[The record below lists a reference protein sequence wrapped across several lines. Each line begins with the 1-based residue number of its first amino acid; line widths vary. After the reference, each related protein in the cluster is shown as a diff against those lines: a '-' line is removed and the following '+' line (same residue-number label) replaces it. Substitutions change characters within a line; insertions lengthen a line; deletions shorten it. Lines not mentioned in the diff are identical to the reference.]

1 MFRRKAPEP
10 TETFDFLRASQELLA
25 ARNVK
30 TMLEAA
36 LGSALQLAPNAT
48 KAWAVLREKGVDR
61 VSAVRGYGTEFLGL
75 ELVGPWVESHPKIST
90 NLTGDLFN
98 PNLPDIRAKL
108 GAMGLREAKQAIF
121 IPLKDRGQG
130 VRGAIVVDSYGDPFA
145 PAALE
150 ALSRWGGIVTSSL
163 ATLVDMSTAKSL
175 AWNLT
180 LTFIE
185 AIEAQDFTQLGHAV
199 RVTSYAMAM
208 GRELN
213 LLPAE
218 QNDLW
223 FTAMLHDIG
232 KLGGSNFD
240 DIAIAGMGYNLLERV
255 PELETPRAGILHLC
269 EQWNGSGGPKA
280 LKGNAIPLFSRI
292 VAVSNA
298 FDNLTSERGDELSNT
313 EALEQ
318 LRVDAGARF
327 DPEIIGKLEA
337 VLKQNK
343 ATAELRQGSLFPAQ

>member
-10 TETFDFLRASQELLA
+10 SESFDFLRASQELLS
-25 ARNVK
+25 ARTLKV
-30 TMLEAA
+30 MLEAA
-36 LGSALQLAPNAT
+36 LGSALQLAPAAT
-48 KAWAVLREKGVDR
+48 KAWAVLRQQGTDR
-61 VSAVRGYGTEFLGL
+61 VSAVRGYGSEFLNL
-75 ELVGPWVESHPKIST
+75 ELVGPWVDNMPKIST
-90 NLTGDLFN
+90 NLAGDLFN
-98 PNLPDIRAKL
+98 PNLPDVRAKL

-130 VRGAIVVDSYGDPFA
+130 LRGAIVVDSYGDAFP
-145 PAALE
+145 PSALE
-150 ALSRWGGIVTSSL
+150 ALTRWGAVVTGAL
-163 ATLVDMSTAKSL
+163 GTFLEMSVAKSL

-208 GRELN
+208 ARELN
-213 LLPAE
+213 LTPPE

-240 DIAIAGMGYNLLERV
+240 DVAIAGMGYNLLERV
-255 PELETPRAGILHLC
+255 AELETPRAGILHLM
-269 EQWNGSGGPKA
+269 EHWDGSGGPKG
-280 LKGNAIPLFSRI
+280 LKGNAIPLFSRL

-298 FDNLTSERGDELSNT
+298 FDNLTSERGDELSNN

-318 LRVDAGARF
+318 IRAGSGTLY
-327 DPEIIGKLEA
+327 DPEVVLKLEA

-343 ATAELRQGSLFPAQ
+343 ATAELRQGSLFPVV

>member
-1 MFRRKAPEP
+1 MFRRKTIEP
-10 TETFDFLRASQELLA
+10 TENFDFLRASQELLS
-25 ARNVK
+25 ARSIK

-36 LGSALQLAPNAT
+36 LGSALQLAPAAT
-48 KAWAVLREKGVDR
+48 KAWAVLRNKGTDK
-61 VSAVRGYGTEFLGL
+61 VSALRGYGTEFLGL
-75 ELVGPWVESHPKIST
+75 ELVGPWVDGMPKIST
-90 NLTGDLFN
+90 NLSGDLFN
-98 PNLPDIRAKL
+98 PNLPDVRAKL

-130 VRGAIVVDSYGDPFA
+130 LRGAIIVDSYADAFP
-145 PAALE
+145 PTALE
-150 ALSRWGGIVTSSL
+150 ALTRWGAVVTGAL
-163 ATLVDMSTAKSL
+163 GTFQEMSTAKSL

-208 GRELN
+208 ARELN
-213 LLPAE
+213 LTPPE

-240 DIAIAGMGYNLLERV
+240 DVAIAGMGYNLLERV
-255 PELETPRAGILHLC
+255 AELETPRAGILHLC
-269 EQWNGSGGPKA
+269 EHWDGTGGPKG
-280 LKGNAIPLFSRI
+280 LKGNAIPLFARV

-298 FDNLTSERGDELSNT
+298 FDNLTSERGDELSNP

-318 LRVDAGARF
+318 LRTEAGTRF
-327 DPEIIGKLEA
+327 DPEMIVKLEA

-343 ATAELRQGSLFPAQ
+343 ATAELRQGSLFPIV